1 MHLRLPFGLLAAALA
16 LPACQPAWAQD
27 RLADRPAEM
36 AGVPS
41 AFERRAVE
49 VALWGMPIV
58 SFNAMREAFFRD
70 AGARYNDLV
79 YWSRPSDH
87 LNQTTTP
94 NSTSHYVYANI
105 NLSDGPVV
113 FELPPSGETA
123 LYGNLHSAWQV
134 PVEDFGPAGVDK
146 GLGGRFLLTPP
157 GYDGPVPPG
166 MRAIAMPT
174 RNGYFLLRPTPRSS
188 KPRAAAQTNA
198 LIRQL
203 RLYPLAASA
212 NPPLQ
217 RAIDMSGKLFDA
229 ITALD
234 ASFYERLARMLGEE
248 APDRR
253 DMAMRGML
261 ASLGI
266 EPGKPFAPAPE
277 QRLALERGAAQARAE
292 MIAMVL
298 SRRAAWWPGS
308 QWGTS
313 AGLIDIGKAGFTYEQ
328 DGALRLDD
336 RARTFFYAFAMPRR
350 FGAATFYLTQT
361 ADGEGRTLDGD
372 QAYVLHVP
380 ADVPARDF
388 WAINAYDLET
398 SGFLRGAGS
407 VGTDSN
413 RRDLVRNKDGSVD
426 IVFSA
431 QPPTGAKANWVALV
445 PGRRWT
451 AMFRLYGPGPALFD
465 KSWRLPDIVKQP
477 RMQGKAAQPA
487 GRN

>member
-1 MHLRLPFGLLAAALA
+1 MAIGAFSLLAINSEPFRSKILNDEFV
-16 LPACQPAWAQD
+16 LQ
-27 RLADRPAEM
+27 
-36 AGVPS
+36 S
-41 AFERRAVE
+41 TAFN
-49 VALWGMPIV
+49 LH
-58 SFNAMREAFFRD
+58 FFRD

-229 ITALD
+229 ITALS
-234 ASFYERLARMLGEE
+234 AAGE
-248 APDRR
+248 P
-253 DMAMRGML
+253 
-261 ASLGI
+261 
-266 EPGKPFAPAPE
+266 
-277 QRLALERGAAQARAE
+277 AQATRRRATIRF
-292 MIAMVL
+292 MGSRL
-298 SRRAAWWPGS
+298 SRR
-308 QWGTS
+308 
-313 AGLIDIGKAGFTYEQ
+313 F
-328 DGALRLDD
+328 
-336 RARTFFYAFAMPRR
+336 RR
-350 FGAATFYLTQT
+350 
-361 ADGEGRTLDGD
+361 
-372 QAYVLHVP
+372 
-380 ADVPARDF
+380 PARAPAGDR
-388 WAINAYDLET
+388 
-398 SGFLRGAGS
+398 SRGVPGAGH
-407 VGTDSN
+407 
-413 RRDLVRNKDGSVD
+413 
-426 IVFSA
+426 
-431 QPPTGAKANWVALV
+431 PTG
-445 PGRRWT
+445 RR
-451 AMFRLYGPGPALFD
+451 R
-465 KSWRLPDIVKQP
+465 
-477 RMQGKAAQPA
+477 
-487 GRN
+487 